1 MTRAEQQRQRQEWEN
16 KIAAYRSSGQ
26 GFRAWCEAN
35 GVKPHQLRYRL
46 SQEVKAGK
54 KADSAPITWLRTAAG
69 EPAQDAR
76 LRVRV
81 GGAVIE
87 VTPGFDP
94 DLLSMVVR
102 VLLAVC

>member
-1 MTRAEQQRQRQEWEN
+1 VTRAEQQRQRQEWEN
-16 KIAAYRSSGQ
+16 KVAAYRSSGQ
-26 GFRAWCEAN
+26 SFGAWCEAN
-35 GVKPHQLRYRL
+35 DVKPHQLRYRL

-54 KADSAPITWLRTAAG
+54 KTDSGPIAWLRAAAG
-69 EPAQDAR
+69 EPAQDAG

-87 VTPGFDP
+87 VRPGFDP
-94 DLLSMVVR
+94 DVLSMVVR